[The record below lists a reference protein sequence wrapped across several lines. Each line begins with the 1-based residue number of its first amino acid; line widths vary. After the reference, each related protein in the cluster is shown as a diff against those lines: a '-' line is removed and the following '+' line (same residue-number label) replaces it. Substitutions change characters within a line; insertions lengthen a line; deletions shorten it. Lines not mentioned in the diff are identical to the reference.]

1 MKLIFGLGNPGEEYK
16 DTRHNIGFLFIDRLS
31 ELYKISLEIYE
42 YQTLI
47 GEGSIE
53 KEKIILAKPLCFVN
67 EAGKPLYELKQNY
80 EVKDQDIIVISD
92 DVDLERG
99 RIRITSKGGDGG
111 HKGLRSIIQ
120 YLGTS
125 NIPRIR
131 IGIGRPE
138 EKMDLRNYVL
148 GNFTFEEK
156 KIIKESID
164 RATRAIKVIVL
175 EGIEEA
181 MREFNAFNLKKFGS
195 RNL

>member
-1 MKLIFGLGNPGEEYK
+1 L
-16 DTRHNIGFLFIDRLS
+16 
-31 ELYKISLEIYE
+31 
-42 YQTLI
+42 
-47 GEGSIE
+47 
-53 KEKIILAKPLCFVN
+53 PL
-67 EAGKPLYELKQNY
+67 
-80 EVKDQDIIVISD
+80 VISD

-99 RIRITSKGGDGG
+99 RIRIASKGGDGG

-138 EKMDLRNYVL
+138 EKMDLRDYVL
-148 GNFTFEEK
+148 GNFTFEER

-181 MREFNAFNLKKFGS
+181 MREFNKMVMSNFL
-195 RNL
+195 

>member
-31 ELYKISLEIYE
+31 ELYKIPLDIYKF
-42 YQTLI
+42 QTLMGKGKI
-47 GEGSIE
+47 VG
-53 KEKIILAKPLCFVN
+53 EKIILVKPLCFVN
-67 EAGKPLYELKQNY
+67 EAGKSLYEVKQNY
-80 EVKDQDIIVISD
+80 EVKNEDIIVISD

-99 RIRITSKGGDGG
+99 RIRIASKGGDGG

-138 EKMDLRNYVL
+138 EKMDLRDYVL
-148 GNFTFEEK
+148 GNFTFEER

-181 MREFNAFNLKKFGS
+181 MREFNKMVMSNFL
-195 RNL
+195 